1 VFILAPDD
9 MTFSKDETKP
19 APRENVL
26 FEHGLFMGVLGRE
39 RVFLVYD
46 QAVGLKIPSDLAGI
60 RSPHTIDRALKGQ
73 RPQQPCGRQASLSV
87 TKLPLSDFRTLS
99 ASGSLDIR

>member
-1 VFILAPDD
+1 MFILAPDD

-19 APRENVL
+19 APRDNVL
-26 FEHGLFMGVLGRE
+26 FESGLFMGVLGRE

-46 QAVGLKIPSDLAGI
+46 QAVGLKIPSDLAL
-60 RSPHTIDRALKGQ
+60 RSPHTMDRALKGQ

-99 ASGSLDIR
+99 ASGSLDIQ